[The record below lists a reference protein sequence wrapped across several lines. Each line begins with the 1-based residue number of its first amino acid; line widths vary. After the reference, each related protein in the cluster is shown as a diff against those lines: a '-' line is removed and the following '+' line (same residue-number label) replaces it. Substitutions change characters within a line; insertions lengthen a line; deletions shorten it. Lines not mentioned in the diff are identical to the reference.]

1 MQPTF
6 LTERLTLRP
15 LTLTD
20 AATVQKLAGE
30 KNVASTTLS
39 IPHPYPYE
47 AAESFIKAT
56 HEKYVKNFGASFALT
71 LTETEELIGCMG
83 LHIAQDHN
91 KAELGYWIGQPYWQQ
106 GYATEAAERLLQYGF
121 DELYLNRIWAAAMAK
136 NPASSAVM
144 KKIGMKYEGT
154 LKEHIR
160 KWGEYEDLDY
170 YGITI
175 TGYKLAQR

>member
-6 LTERLTLRP
+6 VTERLTLRP

-30 KNVASTTLS
+30 KTVASTTLS

-56 HEKYVKNFGASFALT
+56 HDKYEKNFGASFALT
-71 LTETEELIGCMG
+71 LNETNELIGCMG
-83 LHIAQDHN
+83 LHIVQDYN
-91 KAELGYWIGQPYWQQ
+91 RAELAYWTGQPYWQQ
-106 GYATEAAERLLQYGF
+106 GYATEAAKRILEYGF
-121 DELYLNRIWAAAMAK
+121 DELELNRIYAAAMTK

-160 KWGEYEDLDY
+160 KWGEYEDLAY
-170 YGITI
+170 YGITR
-175 TGYKLAQR
+175 TEYKSAQR